1 MKTRD
6 SIIYIL
12 GVKASCLER
21 LQRELRSGKVKQCES
36 ITLHREKT
44 KSQCEALLYVLGT
57 YESNVYECGQDLIER
72 LKLLGIAHEA
82 AKGTIKG
89 DLK

>member
-1 MKTRD
+1 MKTKD

-21 LQRELRSGKVKQCES
+21 LQRDIRSGEVKQCDS

-44 KSQCEALLYVLGT
+44 KSQCEALLYVLET
-57 YESNVYECGQDLIER
+57 CDHNVYECEQDLIER
-72 LKLLGIAHEA
+72 LKLLGIAHES
-82 AKGTIKG
+82 AKGVTK
-89 DLK
+89 

>member
-6 SIIYIL
+6 SIIYTL
-12 GVKASCLER
+12 GVKTSYLEK
-21 LQRELRSGKVKQCES
+21 LQEDLRSGKVKQCES

-44 KSQCEALLYVLGT
+44 KSQCETLLYILGGDQH
-57 YESNVYECGQDLIER
+57 NVYECEQDLIDR

-82 AKGTIKG
+82 AKGVTK
-89 DLK
+89 